1 MIKNSKKLLEFKYL
15 NQLFHRVRIVD
26 PIKKI
31 VIEENGEKTTENKKC
46 FHLCNRDTICENCI
60 SIRAYNENTSVMKFE
75 YIDNNI
81 YMIMA
86 TPVNKQESTYVIETI
101 RDISDCKIFDF
112 VEDKTVSELK
122 KTLSEINRLIV
133 IDELT
138 KCYNRRYINE
148 KLPIDIESAK
158 ANKLP
163 LSIAMIDID
172 YFKLINDKYGHL
184 LGDLVLKDIIDVIKN
199 NIRRKNDWIARYGG
213 EEFLILFKDSS
224 KEDAYNLSKRIKSVV
239 ENSIFKYD
247 DIEINITISIGI
259 ASLSSEID
267 DMDKLIRKADENLYK
282 AKRSG
287 RNYIIK

>member
-31 VIEENGEKTTENKKC
+31 VIEENGEKTAENKKC

-101 RDISDCKIFDF
+101 RDISDCKIVDL

-184 LGDLVLKDIIDVIKN
+184 LGDLVLKDITNVIKN
-199 NIRRKNDWIARYGG
+199 NIRGKSDWIARYGG
-213 EEFLILFKDSS
+213 EEFLILFNDTS

-247 DIEINITISIGI
+247 DIEIWC
-259 ASLSSEID
+259 
-267 DMDKLIRKADENLYK
+267 
-282 AKRSG
+282 
-287 RNYIIK
+287 

>member
-1 MIKNSKKLLEFKYL
+1 VIKNSKKLLEFKYL

-101 RDISDCKIFDF
+101 RDISDCKIVDL

-158 ANKLP
+158 ANKLL

-184 LGDLVLKDIIDVIKN
+184 LGDLVLKDITNVIKN
-199 NIRRKNDWIARYGG
+199 NIRGKSDWIARYGG
-213 EEFLILFKDSS
+213 EEFLILFNDTS

-259 ASLSSEID
+259 ASLTSEID
-267 DMDKLIRKADENLYK
+267 DMDKLIRKADEKLYK

-287 RNYIIK
+287 RNYISK

>member
-31 VIEENGEKTTENKKC
+31 VIEENGEKTAENKKC

-101 RDISDCKIFDF
+101 RDISDCKIVDL

-184 LGDLVLKDIIDVIKN
+184 LGDLVLKDITNVIKN
-199 NIRRKNDWIARYGG
+199 NIRGKSDWIARYGG
-213 EEFLILFKDSS
+213 EEFLILFNDTS
-224 KEDAYNLSKRIKSVV
+224 KEDAYNLSKRIKSIV

-259 ASLSSEID
+259 ASLSSETD

-287 RNYIIK
+287 RNYITK